1 MLGMQGFIAYKAE
14 SLIAIIGGT
23 DRFHEKI
30 LNVSTPF
37 QNIIIHMGILKYNLY
52 ITISDGMPQLHE
64 KKNIFLFDEIDKKR
78 YCLSLYVIHMGR
90 ADLGFFS

>member
-30 LNVSTPF
+30 LKVSASLHNV
-37 QNIIIHMGILKYNLY
+37 IVHMGY
-52 ITISDGMPQLHE
+52 IKI
-64 KKNIFLFDEIDKKR
+64 
-78 YCLSLYVIHMGR
+78 
-90 ADLGFFS
+90 